1 MFPDLDQS
9 GHSEED
15 LFSYTDD
22 SPDLLGD
29 ETDDVFGSLKI
40 SNSSV
45 TPYSDATQ
53 VRTALQP
60 YGTVVIAFFVS
71 PGFVCT
77 LQDLSS
83 SWGSKFVNHLLKA
96 ETRFKPLPRTAKV
109 SSNN

>member
-53 VRTALQP
+53 VRTALQH
-60 YGTVVIAFFVS
+60 
-71 PGFVCT
+71 CC
-77 LQDLSS
+77 
-83 SWGSKFVNHLLKA
+83 HCLLCVPWLCLYPAGLIIK
-96 ETRFKPLPRTAKV
+96 LGV
-109 SSNN
+109 